1 MEENINELWTNILND
16 IKNSVNTPTFKT
28 WFEGIAPISFK
39 KNILTISVSSDFAKE
54 WFETRYNQII
64 TDSIY
69 NVLKRNCKIKIIVDS
84 EISRKMPADDSVDPT
99 LETIKPDENK
109 HKNSGDSK
117 STQSFNNKYTF
128 DTFVIGRNNEF
139 ACNAAVAVCENPG
152 KAYNPLFIYGGVGLG
167 KTHLL
172 HAIGQYTSQ
181 LFPEM
186 KVKYV
191 SAEQFITDFI
201 NAIRDKNIMSFKSD
215 YRTNDVLLI
224 DDIHFLE
231 QKEASQEEFF
241 HTFNALHNTNRQI
254 VLTSDRAPKDISSLE
269 DRLRSRFEWGLV
281 TDITQPDLETRIA
294 ILQKYCTREKVQVN
308 ISDDI
313 FTLIAEN
320 FTSNI
325 RELEGALTRVIA
337 FSSLTKTAPN
347 LEIANKVLKD
357 ILPDNKEIKITITKI
372 LKEVSKYYSVSVNDL
387 TSSKRSALI
396 SHARHI
402 SMYLTRELTNTSLP
416 KIGKDIGNRDHP
428 TVIYAINKVS
438 SLIKTDRSV
447 YNEVQELTNKIKS
460 SV

>member
-1 MEENINELWTNILND
+1 MEENINDLWSNILND

-28 WFEGIAPISFK
+28 WFESIVPISFK

-54 WFETRYNQII
+54 WFETRYNTII
-64 TDSIY
+64 SDSVY
-69 NVLKRNCKIKIIVDS
+69 NILNRSCKIKIIVDS
-84 EISRKMPADDSVDPT
+84 EISRKNPAEDLINST
-99 LETIKPDENK
+99 SLTKTREIKGQKINEKPAV
-109 HKNSGDSK
+109 
-117 STQSFNNKYTF
+117 QSFNMKYTF

-152 KAYNPLFIYGGVGLG
+152 KSYNPLFIYGGVGLG

-172 HAIGQYTSQ
+172 HAIGQYTNQ
-181 LFPEM
+181 LFPDM

-191 SAEQFITDFI
+191 SAEQFLTDFI

-254 VLTSDRAPKDISSLE
+254 VLTSDRPPKDISSLE

-294 ILQKYCTREKVQVN
+294 ILKKYCSREKVSVY

-337 FSSLTKTAPN
+337 FSSLTKTVPN
-347 LEIANKVLKD
+347 FEIANKVLKD
-357 ILPDNKEIKITITKI
+357 ILPDNKEAVITISKI
-372 LKEVSKYYSVSVNDL
+372 LKEVSKYYSVSINDL
-387 TSSKRSALI
+387 VSSKRSALI
-396 SHARHI
+396 SHARHVA
-402 SMYLTRELTNTSLP
+402 MYLSREFTNTSLP

-428 TVIYAINKVS
+428 TVIYAVNKVS
-438 SLIKTDRSV
+438 SLLKTDRTV

>member
-1 MEENINELWTNILND
+1 MEENINDLWGNILND

-28 WFEGIAPISFK
+28 WFESIVPISFK

-54 WFETRYNQII
+54 WFQTRYNNII
-64 TDSIY
+64 SDSVY
-69 NVLKRNCKIKIIVDS
+69 NILKRSCKIKIIVDS
-84 EISRKMPADDSVDPT
+84 EISRKNPAGNTIDST
-99 LETIKPDENK
+99 A
-109 HKNSGDSK
+109 SGDADNFK
-117 STQSFNNKYTF
+117 SQNVKEKTLNQFFNIKYTF

-139 ACNAAVAVCENPG
+139 ACNAAVAICENPG
-152 KAYNPLFIYGGVGLG
+152 KSYNPLFIYGGVGLG

-172 HAIGQYTSQ
+172 HAIGQYTNQ
-181 LFPEM
+181 LFPDTR
-186 KVKYV
+186 VKYV

-201 NAIRDKNIMSFKSD
+201 NAIRDKNIMSFKSA

-294 ILQKYCTREKVQVN
+294 ILKKYCSREKVGVY

-337 FSSLTKTAPN
+337 FSSLTKTIPDF
-347 LEIANKVLKD
+347 EIANKVLKD
-357 ILPDNKEIKITITKI
+357 ILPDNKEILITISKI
-372 LKEVSKYYSVSVNDL
+372 LKEVSRYYSVSINDL
-387 TSSKRSALI
+387 TSSKRSSLI
-396 SHARHI
+396 SHARHVA
-402 SMYLTRELTNTSLP
+402 MYLSRELTNSSLP

-428 TVIYAINKVS
+428 TVIYAVNKIS
-438 SLIKTDRSV
+438 ALLKTDRKV